1 LQHPAGAIQLP
12 LLECKKLTLNMLHK
26 SDIVP
31 ALVLTHPKAGG
42 DDHVSSL
49 NASGVENV
57 PPLSTS
63 GFENVSKHQEAA

>member
-1 LQHPAGAIQLP
+1 
-12 LLECKKLTLNMLHK
+12 MLHK

-31 ALVLTHPKAGG
+31 ALVLPHSNAGG
-42 DDHVSSL
+42 DNHVSSL

>member
-1 LQHPAGAIQLP
+1 
-12 LLECKKLTLNMLHK
+12 MLHK

-31 ALVLTHPKAGG
+31 ALVLPHSKAGG